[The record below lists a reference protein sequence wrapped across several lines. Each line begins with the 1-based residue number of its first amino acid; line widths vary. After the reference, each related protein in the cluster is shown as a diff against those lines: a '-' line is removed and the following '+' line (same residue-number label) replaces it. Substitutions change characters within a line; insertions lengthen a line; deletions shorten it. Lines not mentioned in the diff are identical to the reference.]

1 MKALLPAALVVAGV
15 ASAAAAD
22 TPVTITFV
30 PEVAGKAF
38 SCSETYAG
46 LGTPGADVQVLDFRL
61 YVSGAALVAADGSQ
75 HPIALEQDGAW
86 QTGPVALIDFENGS
100 GSCLNGTPQTNVTLR
115 GTAPDGDYVG
125 LVFEVGVPFDL
136 NHGDPTL
143 APAPLDLT
151 AMFWNWRG
159 GYKFLKFEVSPVDA
173 AGVSAAAATHDEGA
187 GAGDAGWFLHLGST
201 LCAAP
206 EPTTP
211 PTAAC
216 GNPNRVAVRFD
227 AFDPAKNVVV
237 IDPAPVLAAV
247 DLRTNTPDT
256 SPGCMSFP
264 DDPDCATVLPRLGLP
279 FGDHPALPQEL
290 ATKR

>member
-1 MKALLPAALVVAGV
+1 MKALLPAALVAAGV

-22 TPVTITFV
+22 TPVTIAFV
-30 PEVAGKAF
+30 PEIAGKAF

-46 LGTPGADVQVLDFRL
+46 LGTTGADVQILDFRF
-61 YVSGAALVAADGSQ
+61 YVSEAALIAADGSL

-86 QTGPVALIDFENGS
+86 QSGPVALIDFEDGA
-100 GSCLNGTPQTNVTLR
+100 GSCTNGTPQTNATLR

-125 LVFEVGVPFDL
+125 LAFEIGVPIDL

-159 GYKFLKFEVSPVDA
+159 GYKFVKFEVSPV
-173 AGVSAAAATHDEGA
+173 GA
-187 GAGDAGWFLHLGST
+187 GGMSGAAAGDAGGFLHLGST

-206 EPTTP
+206 EPTTA

-227 AFDPAKNVVV
+227 AFDPATNVVV
-237 IDPAPVLAAV
+237 IDLARVLAAV
-247 DLRTNTPDT
+247 DLTTNAPDT
-256 SPGCMSFP
+256 SPGCMSSP

-279 FGDHPALPQEL
+279 FGDHPPLPQEL
-290 ATKR
+290 ATVR

>member
-1 MKALLPAALVVAGV
+1 MKALLSAALVAAGV

-22 TPVTITFV
+22 TPVTIAFV
-30 PEVAGKAF
+30 PEIAGKAF

-46 LGTPGADVQVLDFRL
+46 LGTTGADVQILDFRF
-61 YVSGAALVAADGSQ
+61 YVFEAALIAADGSL
-75 HPIALEQDGAW
+75 HPIALKQDGAW
-86 QTGPVALIDFENGS
+86 QSGPVALIDFEDGA
-100 GSCLNGTPQTNVTLR
+100 GSCTNGTSQTNATLR

-125 LVFEVGVPFDL
+125 LAFEIGVPFDL

-159 GYKFLKFEVSPVDA
+159 GYKFVKVEVSPVGTGGMSGA
-173 AGVSAAAATHDEGA
+173 A
-187 GAGDAGWFLHLGST
+187 AGDAGWFLHLGST

-206 EPTTP
+206 EPTTA

-227 AFDPAKNVVV
+227 AFDPATNVVV

-247 DLRTNTPDT
+247 DLTTNAPDT
-256 SPGCMSFP
+256 SPGCMSSP

-290 ATKR
+290 ATVR

>member
-1 MKALLPAALVVAGV
+1 MKALLPAALVAAGV

-22 TPVTITFV
+22 APVTIAFV
-30 PEVAGKAF
+30 PEIAGKAF

-46 LGTPGADVQVLDFRL
+46 LGALSADVQVLDFRF
-61 YVSGAALVAADGSQ
+61 YVSEAALIAADGSL

-86 QTGPVALIDFENGS
+86 QSGPVALIDFEDGA
-100 GSCLNGTPQTNVTLR
+100 GSCTNGTPQTDVTLR
-115 GTAPDGDYVG
+115 GTAPDRDYVG
-125 LVFEVGVPFDL
+125 LAFEIGVPFDL
-136 NHGDPTL
+136 NHGDTTL

-159 GYKFLKFEVSPVDA
+159 GYKFVKFEVSPV
-173 AGVSAAAATHDEGA
+173 GA
-187 GAGDAGWFLHLGST
+187 GGMSGAVAGDAGWFLHLGST

-206 EPTTP
+206 EPTIA

-227 AFDPAKNVVV
+227 AFDPATNVVV

-247 DLRTNTPDT
+247 DLTTNVPDT
-256 SPGCMSFP
+256 SPGCMSSP
-264 DDPDCATVLPRLGLP
+264 DDLDCATVLPRLGLP

-290 ATKR
+290 ATVR